1 MTDRLSPTFE
11 ADVERL
17 VELLYHR
24 YHYDFRRYTRSSLR
38 RRLANAL
45 SVNKCESIDELLTK
59 LEGEPNFLN
68 KLLDGITVPTT
79 EMFRDPSYFK
89 ALRTHVVPYLKTYPS
104 VKVWVAGC
112 STGEEVYSL
121 AILLDEE
128 GLLPRTL
135 FYATDINPRCLERA
149 GQGIYSVETIRQA
162 TQNYQRAGGK
172 RSLSDYYEAAYGS
185 VRLDPRLRANVVFS
199 DHSLATDTVF
209 AEVNLVS
216 CRNVLIYFER
226 ELQDRAIGLFKDS
239 LDRHG
244 FMGLGNKE
252 SLLFSEHRES
262 FTVLDRESRVFQKN
276 GGPR

>member
-1 MTDRLSPTFE
+1 MIDRLPPSFE
-11 ADVERL
+11 ADVESL
-17 VELLYHR
+17 VEQLYHR
-24 YHYDFRRYTRSSLR
+24 YHYDFRHYTRSSLR

-45 SVNKCESIDELLTK
+45 STNKCETIGELVAK
-59 LEGEPNFLN
+59 LEGEPGFLN

-121 AILLDEE
+121 AILFEEE
-128 GLLPRTL
+128 GLLSRTL
-135 FYATDINPRCLERA
+135 FYATDINPRSLERA

-162 TQNYQRAGGK
+162 TQNYQRSGGK

-185 VRLDPRLRANVVFS
+185 VRLDPRLRSNVVFS

-244 FMGLGNKE
+244 FLGLGNKE

-262 FTVLDRESRVFQKN
+262 FTVLDRESRLFQKA
-276 GGPR
+276 GGHG